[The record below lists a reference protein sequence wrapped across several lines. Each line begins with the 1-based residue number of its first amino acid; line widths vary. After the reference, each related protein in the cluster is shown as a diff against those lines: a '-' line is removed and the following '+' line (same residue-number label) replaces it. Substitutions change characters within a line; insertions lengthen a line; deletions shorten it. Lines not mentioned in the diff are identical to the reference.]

1 MAAGYRNKQIAWRL
15 SLSEKTVKMHR
26 ALMMGKLGVST
37 SADAVRL
44 AVEAGL

>member
-1 MAAGYRNKQIAWRL
+1 MNKQIAYNM

-26 ALMMGKLGVST
+26 ALLIDRLEVPT
-37 SADAVRL
+37 SADAVRI